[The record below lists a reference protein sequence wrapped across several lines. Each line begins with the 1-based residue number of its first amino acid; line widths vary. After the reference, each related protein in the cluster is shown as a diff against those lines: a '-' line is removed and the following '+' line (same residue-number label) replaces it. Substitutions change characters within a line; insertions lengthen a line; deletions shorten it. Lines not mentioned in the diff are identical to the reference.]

1 MVTNTGG
8 LREVLATAHREMRK
22 VLIVGI
28 GNELRGDD
36 GIGCLIARD
45 AAKVELE
52 GLEGIDA
59 GIAIENASGAIRN
72 ANAGLILMVDAVRV
86 DGIPAGSWSLYPTDA
101 LDSFC
106 HTTHSVPLSLI
117 ISALADSMPETGF
130 HFLGINIGPTSDFAP
145 LSAPVEAAR
154 EELSALFRSIWSQA
168 AGNAGLK
175 KPDIT
180 QG

>member
-1 MVTNTGG
+1 MTDTGG
-8 LREVLATAHREMRK
+8 MRELFVTARRERKK

-45 AAKVELE
+45 AAQAELE
-52 GLEGIDA
+52 GLEGLDA

-72 ANAGLILMVDAVRV
+72 ANADLVLMVDAVRV
-86 DGIPAGSWSLYPTDA
+86 DGIPTGSWSLHPTDA

-168 AGNAGLK
+168 AGNSGQK
-175 KPDIT
+175 KPDVNH
-180 QG
+180 G